1 MIQSNIT
8 YRVAGISDP
17 AGKFNP
23 DAPYQGNE
31 DNYLVIDSI
40 DTGSPDNMRS
50 DQILD
55 MGPLGCLMAVADGM
69 GGANAG
75 EVASEIA
82 ISIVRRAFESGRV
95 TPEIAGDQASRRGFL
110 EQIIRDAD
118 AAIKADSASNPEHK
132 DMGSTLIMAWIVGRR
147 LTLTWIG
154 DSRAYRYSHVNGLE
168 PLSTDHSYVQ
178 ELVNKGVITYDDTFE
193 HPQGNIITRSLGDP
207 SKDAV
212 PESRDF
218 LLYSG
223 DIILLCSDGLSGVL
237 RDKLTYD
244 RQGVPFAGDNIQD
257 TIADHSDDLTDC
269 MASLMEAAK
278 NADWYDN
285 VTVLLCQI
293 VGGAPVPIKH
303 GPEVVQQV
311 TPVSVPQPAPSIP
324 EPKVKI
330 TPQPVVTG
338 VGTETQV
345 RSQHSGNTFANYL
358 WIIIVGAT
366 LTIMCIA
373 GFFIYK
379 KMKADKPEVAPPLVE
394 IVNQAPSTEPQ
405 RTPSPEERRLEQL
418 REQFIRQ
425 VKPYLDTD
433 LEDYA
438 DKVIKKV
445 KKADLKN
452 AQTVALI
459 QNTIVELH
467 ARKELIDVLG
477 KIETDNIEL
486 KKAIKD
492 VKKDLT
498 DDDPISKES
507 LMEMQIVV
515 YKLKNA
521 AELSN
526 AVESETY
533 EEVTIIKI

>member
-1 MIQSNIT
+1 M
-8 YRVAGISDP
+8 
-17 AGKFNP
+17 
-23 DAPYQGNE
+23 
-31 DNYLVIDSI
+31 
-40 DTGSPDNMRS
+40 
-50 DQILD
+50 
-55 MGPLGCLMAVADGM
+55 
-69 GGANAG
+69 
-75 EVASEIA
+75 
-82 ISIVRRAFESGRV
+82 
-95 TPEIAGDQASRRGFL
+95 
-110 EQIIRDAD
+110 
-118 AAIKADSASNPEHK
+118 
-132 DMGSTLIMAWIVGRR
+132 
-147 LTLTWIG
+147 
-154 DSRAYRYSHVNGLE
+154 
-168 PLSTDHSYVQ
+168 
-178 ELVNKGVITYDDTFE
+178 
-193 HPQGNIITRSLGDP
+193 
-207 SKDAV
+207 
-212 PESRDF
+212 
-218 LLYSG
+218 
-223 DIILLCSDGLSGVL
+223 
-237 RDKLTYD
+237 
-244 RQGVPFAGDNIQD
+244 
-257 TIADHSDDLTDC
+257 
-269 MASLMEAAK
+269 
-278 NADWYDN
+278 
-285 VTVLLCQI
+285 
-293 VGGAPVPIKH
+293 
-303 GPEVVQQV
+303 
-311 TPVSVPQPAPSIP
+311 
-324 EPKVKI
+324 
-330 TPQPVVTG
+330 
-338 VGTETQV
+338 
-345 RSQHSGNTFANYL
+345 
-358 WIIIVGAT
+358 
-366 LTIMCIA
+366 
-373 GFFIYK
+373 
-379 KMKADKPEVAPPLVE
+379 E

-405 RTPSPEERRLEQL
+405 RTPSLEERRLEQL